1 MNMDA
6 NSKPS
11 DGSLPGRDGEER
23 RRHPRIYEPFPV
35 TVRAVD
41 VSGEAFT
48 LDTVLDNFGAGGFY
62 LRLAR
67 RLDPGARVFSVVQL
81 STVLTPGAPVPRVAV
96 RGRVLRVE
104 PLPGSVW
111 GVAVAFAGNRFL

>member
-1 MNMDA
+1 MDA
-6 NSKPS
+6 NSKPI
-11 DGSLPGRDGEER
+11 DGSLASHGGEER

-41 VSGEAFT
+41 ANGAAFT
-48 LDTVLDNFGAGGFY
+48 LDTVLDNFAAGGFY

-67 RLDPGARVFSVVQL
+67 LLDPGARVFGVVRL
-81 STVLTPGAPVPRVAV
+81 STVLTPGVSVPRVAV
-96 RGRVLRVE
+96 RGRVVRVE

-111 GVAVAFAGNRFL
+111 GVAVAFTRNRFL